1 MRKLYDKFFRV
12 QDGEPIREKVLYARI
27 AVYVSFVVIL
37 MAAMSFAAFGYFT
50 SGVESGANQIVAA
63 SYTLDIEVLSGT
75 DNLYNNSDS
84 IMLTPGEYTVTLSY
98 VEGSSSTG
106 FCKIEIGNQCYHTL
120 QIGADENAENGFR
133 QKVSLKLI
141 VQQESSVRF
150 VPSWGTSA
158 YYGGDDPCYVQGDT
172 LTIV

>member
-1 MRKLYDKFFRV
+1 MRKLYDKFFKV

-27 AVYVSFVVIL
+27 AAYVALVMIL

-50 SGVESGANQIVAA
+50 SDVESGANYITAA

-120 QIGADENAENGFR
+120 QIGVDENAENGFR